1 MDIKKAFTKRPKGLL
16 LIIFMLLISIP
27 FDIYDLIFKEGEY
40 FIIELI
46 SILYFGLTAVGLWYK
61 NELAR
66 RSLIVVSG
74 VLIIIHILLLL
85 LLFNTL
91 ISEKTTLAM
100 LGIMVLSFLFTIYCF
115 FYLRSARL
123 LKYYWLNDIEE
134 QHNLGSE

>member
-66 RSLIVVSG
+66 RCYRCMV
-74 VLIIIHILLLL
+74 
-85 LLFNTL
+85 FTL
-91 ISEKTTLAM
+91 TP
-100 LGIMVLSFLFTIYCF
+100 
-115 FYLRSARL
+115 YLMIPSSSAFMEPQL
-123 LKYYWLNDIEE
+123 LKTAISSLK
-134 QHNLGSE
+134 SSF